1 DETKA
6 VFVKLSKF
14 IGDSLTALLNRADQQ
29 YCLRLHRCR
38 VYYAPEPTMKRAANV
53 QRKQLLSF
61 GTCLGKFTKSN
72 KFHLQVTA
80 LDFLAPYAKHK
91 IWLKPSAEQQFLYGH
106 HVTKAGLGR
115 ITDATPQYAG
125 LVVYSM
131 SDTPLGFGVAAKSTL
146 QSRKADPMA
155 LVCFHQA
162 DIGEYIRS
170 EATFYEISST
180 FTNLTLVFSVFVCQT
195 MSKDRKESAEQVM
208 KETLLAEIQANQAD
222 AIEAENILTKKL
234 SILSLAVNSLNRQTF
249 NGLNPMASICDAE
262 MVNIIDSAESR
273 DHDAAATL
281 LAQSL
286 TLGSLLFT
294 QSEPVTVEC
303 LSLRQFIFHQY
314 WLVCANVSFTG
325 QNSGTNQHNG
335 QLLASLQLLPLASS
349 SAEASSYLWH
359 SYEISISGSELSAS
373 GCCRR
378 LIAWCQRTSGTDCCC
393 QATVELRFNNL
404 ESDRFHRQL
413 GALQLNAG
421 TLLNCDWQTVLLQEA
436 ADIAHNSAVWQLA
449 DCVDQLQSAQR
460 YSFSPERQQQ
470 SRLSIASIRA
480 QLFNDINSKNQQ
492 QQQPRKRVLQLHRVT
507 IDNTDWIVAP
517 ATVAGCRLV
526 WTGVNESEEF
536 VCELR
541 FLLQEQSSLMTQL
554 LAGTGLL
561 PQPVDAANSI

>member
-170 EATFYEISST
+170 EATFVRIGYLYGK
-180 FTNLTLVFSVFVCQT
+180 LTPQ
-195 MSKDRKESAEQVM
+195 R
-208 KETLLAEIQANQAD
+208 ANQAD

-262 MVNIIDSAESR
+262 MVNIIDSAELR
-273 DHDAAATL
+273 DHEAAANF

-314 WLVCANVSFTG
+314 WLVCANVREELL

-378 LIAWCQRTSGTDCCC
+378 LIAW
-393 QATVELRFNNL
+393 
-404 ESDRFHRQL
+404 
-413 GALQLNAG
+413 
-421 TLLNCDWQTVLLQEA
+421 
-436 ADIAHNSAVWQLA
+436 
-449 DCVDQLQSAQR
+449 
-460 YSFSPERQQQ
+460 
-470 SRLSIASIRA
+470 A
-480 QLFNDINSKNQQ
+480 QLFNDIDSKNQQ
-492 QQQPRKRVLQLHRVT
+492 QQQPRRQVLQLHRVA

-526 WTGVNESEEF
+526 WTGVGESEEF